1 MIEKNLFLGGLNS
14 DDEDRFLAAGD
25 YRYALNIRN
34 SKTDKASVGSIEN
47 TRGNTEITFALPD
60 GINKCIGS
68 KYDSTNNR
76 IIFFIWNSL
85 SSHSVYE
92 LNIGT
97 QVVTLLLQSSVFN
110 FNKDYPILH
119 CEIIDDLCYWT
130 DEFNP
135 ERKINIARAKS
146 GGYITIDEQAISR
159 IQYAPNYSPL
169 AQYGSDGNT
178 NFNKVRGKMFQF
190 KYAYVYED
198 NEISS
203 FSPVS
208 KIAIPTKQSL
218 YDFDGYYQTTDDNFI
233 AVEFDS
239 GNYLCKRI
247 QLVVRES
254 NTADWYLVKEFDKS
268 ELGITNNNAYTYN
281 FYNNEVFI
289 PVTQASVNKLFD
301 NVPLKSG
308 AISLIDG
315 NRLTSSDITEGYDNI
330 VLNASATP
338 VYNETP
344 PLITS
349 LVASKSTPLAP
360 PSAYAGMT
368 IADSGI
374 IGEYDFQTL
383 NVLSESIYIDANT
396 VNSYDLWNL
405 TCLYEI
411 FNTGFILPTGAVA
424 SSINS
429 PTITS
434 FRDTFSQ
441 QFPNGTDSFV
451 IANTFMDLI
460 NNSDKLNGTTI
471 RNGLFWKANAIGQI
485 LSYAAAYLRT
495 SATATD
501 IGGGISRLDITYTSI
516 LSFNASFS
524 SATPIS
530 ASRARTFV
538 DINSN
543 YVTKTFKHNAKHS
556 FALVYYDNPN
566 RSGVCQVSDSFDVEV
581 SPYFN
586 LLNKGSVEMDI
597 TISNTPPSWAKYYQI
612 LYTGNRSVST
622 YLQIDTGS
630 VSVLGNQLKIY
641 INTIV
646 GYNTQ
651 SGNRATLSYSW
662 AKGDRVTF
670 IGYGANLYFN
680 EFYDLEIISSTSDAG
695 GQYIIVDNVLPVSLT
710 NGTLIELYTP
720 KLNQEQVFY
729 WEIGEVYPVENGFHA
744 GNNITQV
751 QTASLPAIIRVNSG
765 DSYFRYR
772 GYNTDSFI
780 EDYSLSDF
788 YTSNSWDKGRF
799 NVVDKEH
806 KQIRRY
812 ATSYYSESF
821 VPDTN
826 INGLSTVYDTSFH
839 EANKSYGAIQKT
851 YAEQDRIY
859 FFQQLR
865 TGFSLVNKDV
875 LYSSDGTPN
884 GVVGQASQILS
895 DVNYYIQDYGI
906 GDNPESFAVE
916 GTRKYHVDANKGFVL
931 RLSIDGYTPISDYK
945 YRNYF
950 QDLFNKRKSIDQ
962 AYLGRIWGAFD
973 RRFDEYILAFEKC
986 KTKNTLIFNKEGAE
1000 IDFGDILIES
1010 DIVSFSEDK
1019 KRWVTH
1025 YSGEPEFI
1033 QLNGIDLVSW
1043 KGGKMYLHN
1052 SNNIY
1057 NNFYGK
1063 QFNSNVKIVSN
1074 EAPSNIKVFSNIYQ
1088 ESSDAWNCILTN
1100 QYGQKSFLEV
1110 TDFELNEGV
1119 YYAALLKDINT
1130 PNVALP
1136 LIEGDDMRCYEMT
1149 IDMTNNSTNFVRLF
1163 AINVGFKFS
1172 EFTNR

>member
-14 DDEDRFLAAGD
+14 DDEDRLLAAGD

-47 TRGNTEITFALPD
+47 TKGNTEITFALPD

-76 IIFFIWNSL
+76 IIFFISNNL
-85 SSHSVYE
+85 SSHSIYE

-110 FNKDYPILH
+110 FNRDYPILH

-159 IQYAPNYSPL
+159 IQYAPNYSPI

-178 NFNKVRGKMFQF
+178 TFNKVRGKMFQF
-190 KYAYVYED
+190 RYAYVYED
-198 NEISS
+198 NETSS

-218 YDFDGYYQTTDDNFI
+218 YDFGGYYETTDDNFI

-254 NTADWYLVKEFDKS
+254 NTADWALVKEFDKS
-268 ELGITNNNAYTYN
+268 ELGISNNNVYTYN

-289 PVTQASVNKLFD
+289 PITQASVNKLFD

-315 NRLTSSDITEGYDNI
+315 NRLVSSDITEGYDNI
-330 VLNASATP
+330 NLLASATP
-338 VYNETP
+338 FYNETP
-344 PLITS
+344 PPVTS
-349 LVASKSTPLAP
+349 LVKASSFPWGTNLVLNSSYNFAYFGTPNVH
-360 PSAYAGMT
+360 
-368 IADSGI
+368 
-374 IGEYDFQTL
+374 TL
-383 NVLSESIYIDANT
+383 GPITQFIFIDANT
-396 VNSYDLWNL
+396 VNDTDLWNFS
-405 TCLYEI
+405 CSFEI
-411 FNTGFILPTGAVA
+411 GNALI
-424 SSINS
+424 S
-429 PTITS
+429 PYPIITS
-434 FRDTFSQ
+434 FK
-441 QFPNGTDSFV
+441 DSFV
-451 IANTFMDLI
+451 EQFPAGETSYNIADRFINLI
-460 NNSDKLNGTTI
+460 NTSTKLNGTVSY
-471 RNGLFWKANAIGQI
+471 NGLDYKENIISG
-485 LSYAAAYLRT
+485 YPTYTKAYLRT
-495 SATATD
+495 EASVFA
-501 IGGGISRLDITYTSI
+501 IFSSYIQISITYYGFAFSTST
-516 LSFNASFS
+516 SEN
-524 SATPIS
+524 SACQAKTSVNI
-530 ASRARTFV
+530 
-538 DINSN
+538 DSN
-543 YVTKTFKHNAKHS
+543 IVTKTFKKNAKHS

-586 LLNKGSVEMDI
+586 LLKKGSVEMDI
-597 TISNTPPSWAKYYQI
+597 NIENIPPSWAKYYQI

-630 VSVLGNQLKIY
+630 VSILGSQLKIY
-641 INTIV
+641 INTIA
-646 GYNTQ
+646 GYNTL
-651 SGNRATLSYSW
+651 SGNKATLSYSW

-680 EFYDLEIISSTSDAG
+680 EFYDLEIISSTSDTG

-729 WEIGEVYPVENGFHA
+729 WEIGEVYPIENGFHA
-744 GNNITQV
+744 GDISQV
-751 QTASLPAIIRVNSG
+751 QTASVPAIIRVNSG

-799 NVVDKEH
+799 NVVDKEY
-806 KQIRRY
+806 KQMRRY

-986 KTKNTLIFNKEGAE
+986 KTKNTLIFNREGAE
-1000 IDFGDILIES
+1000 VDFGDILIEA

-1033 QLNGIDLVSW
+1033 QLNGIDLVTW
-1043 KGGKMYLHN
+1043 RGGKMYLHN

-1063 QFNSNVKIVSN
+1063 QFNSNVKMVSN

-1088 ESSDAWNCILTN
+1088 ESSDAWSCILTN
-1100 QYGQKSFLEV
+1100 KYGQESSLEV

-1149 IDMTNNSTNFVRLF
+1149 IDMTNSNTSFVRLF

-1172 EFTNR
+1172 EFTNK